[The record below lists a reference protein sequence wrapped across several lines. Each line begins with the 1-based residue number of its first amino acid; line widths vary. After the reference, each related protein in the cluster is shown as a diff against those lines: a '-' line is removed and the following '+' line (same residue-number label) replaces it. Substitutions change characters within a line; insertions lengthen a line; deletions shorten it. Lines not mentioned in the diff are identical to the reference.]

1 MRVNIVSLV
10 AFATA
15 AAGLVVTSPR
25 IGEKIDPD
33 RPLTIKWQSVQTDPD
48 TFTIELVNQNVYPP
62 TTEVVA
68 QDVDSSKGSY
78 MVKAKSFT
86 DVDVGKGY
94 QINFLSDSNGILA
107 QSQQFGVTVPGAL
120 SSSSSGKETSTVLE
134 TSSGVDK
141 RDDLFDFCFLG
152 CFFYFFDDLL
162 SHQCVYPYLVPY
174 IFYFCLYPYNI
185 FFYNELYSKWVDLFL
200 IFCFIPFYLF

>member
-134 TSSGVDK
+134 TSSGTYFPTSFKLISTTLYDTVFDQNAYHFFVAS
-141 RDDLFDFCFLG
+141 LFFKIYTYN
-152 CFFYFFDDLL
+152 FYQ
-162 SHQCVYPYLVPY
+162 SIHTHIYT
-174 IFYFCLYPYNI
+174 
-185 FFYNELYSKWVDLFL
+185 
-200 IFCFIPFYLF
+200 